1 MSKPAAAPPDGVEDL
16 SGLTPQEVDRV
27 LEQAEAEAAAA
38 ENAAAQ
44 ARSRAAAARRRLRCG
59 PRWQTVVGIVA
70 VLCALA
76 MAVFSVLIWSGHR
89 DTVRDQQNRAEFAA
103 AAKQVAVTLLSIDFT
118 DPQTGMQRILDNAVD
133 PFRTEFQ
140 NSSDDFVKLTADAKV
155 STKAVVDAAAV
166 QSATADAAMVLVAA
180 TTTVTDAEGVA
191 EPPRTWQLRLDLR
204 RDGDRIKMAEVDF
217 VQ

>member
-38 ENAAAQ
+38 ETAAAQ
-44 ARSRAAAARRRLRCG
+44 ARSRAAAARRRLRRG
-59 PRWQTVVGIVA
+59 PRWQTVAGIVA
-70 VLCALA
+70 VLCALT
-76 MAVFSVLIWSGHR
+76 MAIGSVLIWSGHR

-166 QSATADAAMVLVAA
+166 QSATADAATVLVAA